1 MKKFMLV
8 AAMIAVSGCATVD
21 RSQSLTTSEKR
32 KQSLK
37 DCVKEM
43 LHEDVTPAD
52 GLKICSKVYERRSN
66 TIGVE

>member
-1 MKKFMLV
+1 MKKFMLIV
-8 AAMIAVSGCATVD
+8 ALVAISGCATVD
-21 RSQSLTTSEKR
+21 RNQSLTTSEKR
-32 KQSLK
+32 KRSLK

-66 TIGVE
+66 TIGVK